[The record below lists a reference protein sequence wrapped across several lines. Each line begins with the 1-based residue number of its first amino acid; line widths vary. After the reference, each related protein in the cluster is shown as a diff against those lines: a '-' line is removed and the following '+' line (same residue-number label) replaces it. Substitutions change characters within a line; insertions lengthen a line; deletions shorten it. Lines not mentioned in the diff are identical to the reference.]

1 MFNFLRDCTFSI
13 ALKIYYA
20 VNYISSFFFLLCS
33 TLFLINFCLS
43 YHKLAVDATLT
54 NKYSTTTR
62 CKWLRWYRC
71 TAGAARQV
79 MVTRRKISHVM
90 NLGREP
96 WQVVLPRRRWH
107 AYNFRILPVVI
118 LSIHFNFLFNN
129 NCRNLRPAHMI
140 REPSRKDH
148 NPSHVGGRN
157 FSLENNYKF
166 LKCGK

>member
-1 MFNFLRDCTFSI
+1 M
-13 ALKIYYA
+13 
-20 VNYISSFFFLLCS
+20 LL
-33 TLFLINFCLS
+33 LQINIVPL
-43 YHKLAVDATLT
+43 LL
-54 NKYSTTTR
+54 
-62 CKWLRWYRC
+62 CKWLHWYRC

-79 MVTRRKISHVM
+79 MVTRKKICHVM
-90 NLGREP
+90 NLGSEP
-96 WQVVLPRRRWH
+96 WNVVLPRRRWH
-107 AYNFRILPVVI
+107 AYIFRILPVVI

-166 LKCGK
+166 LKCGKWRISQFKNRYTWTNFRRRTCWSGKKAEENHH